1 MWKMFKLTHLLRQSN
16 ADTCLKIRVRICK
29 VIISKKSGL
38 IQDRPNRNKDKPMT
52 NIECLFF
59 EVIINLYDQVNL
71 KFTIGGNNLWEFDLK
86 TDCGLVSSKYLFTIF
101 YLIFSSKYVVGVG
114 SKSWGIIYYLTFIFV
129 GTTRNFGILNSLS
142 TWYEPGP
149 GLSPI

>member
-1 MWKMFKLTHLLRQSN
+1 MFKLTHLLRQLN

-38 IQDRPNRNKDKPMT
+38 IQDRPNRNIDKLMT
-52 NIECLFF
+52 NIEFLLF
-59 EVIINLYDQVNL
+59 EVMINLYDQVNL

-114 SKSWGIIYYLTFIFV
+114 SKS
-129 GTTRNFGILNSLS
+129 
-142 TWYEPGP
+142 
-149 GLSPI
+149 